1 MSVRR
6 KACCSTG
13 APFYRRPENT
23 DTDVFSQEVIKDTD
37 LTHYKLLY
45 LKTCGHWFYA
55 NKICE
60 YYAKCAKTCAAEEIE
75 RNRSDT
81 DEDPKCDMNCPMC
94 REQFYPSD
102 LDWVDPPIPATVEGL
117 QELFAEKELA
127 QKKLKHWQVNT
138 MGRPFNEL
146 YVAMRAFMKQKLAT
160 SEHDS
165 GETVFMNNNGGMILF
180 DDRVMEIQV
189 CIEEKL
195 PMNNIVKYYRPW
207 TTREVAILANSPWER
222 RKGGSVLVDDHT
234 FASVSQFLTAA
245 LSRQKNEDICD
256 AMKKTRINSDEIH
269 LKQEIEDWLYGYF
282 GEDENL
288 ELGLPGSTQQAAAY
302 RTARSTYIN
311 FSPGSLY
318 HSLAWLQESPR
329 WETQRQSAS
338 RRSARKS

>member
-13 APFYRRPENT
+13 APFYSRPENT
-23 DTDVFSQEVIKDTD
+23 DTEVFSQEVIQDTD

-60 YYAKCAKTCAAEEIE
+60 YYATRAKMCAVEQTERDNMEAEGRPIQGE
-75 RNRSDT
+75 
-81 DEDPKCDMNCPMC
+81 PKCDMICPMC

-138 MGRPFNEL
+138 MGRPFKEL
-146 YVAMRAFMKQKLAT
+146 YDAMRAFMKQKLAT

-165 GETVFMNNNGGMILF
+165 GETVFKNNNGDFIMFSDKDMDISSTRMDAGA
-180 DDRVMEIQV
+180 DY
-189 CIEEKL
+189 
-195 PMNNIVKYYRPW
+195 IVKEYRPW

-222 RKGGSVLVDDHT
+222 RKGGSVLVDGYQ

-256 AMKKTRINSDEIH
+256 AMNDAVKNPSIISD

-282 GEDENL
+282 GEDEN
-288 ELGLPGSTQQAAAY
+288 
-302 RTARSTYIN
+302 
-311 FSPGSLY
+311 PGSLAQ
-318 HSLAWLQESPR
+318 SSRLQHTEQPG
-329 WETQRQSAS
+329 
-338 RRSARKS
+338 ARI

>member
-23 DTDVFSQEVIKDTD
+23 DTDVFSQEVIQDTD

-146 YVAMRAFMKQKLAT
+146 YVAMRAFMLQKFAGENT
-160 SEHDS
+160 SEYVS
-165 GETVFMNNNGGMILF
+165 GETVFKNNNGDFIMFSNKDMDISSTRMDAGADYM
-180 DDRVMEIQV
+180 
-189 CIEEKL
+189 
-195 PMNNIVKYYRPW
+195 VKEYRPW

-269 LKQEIEDWLYGYF
+269 LKQEIEDWLYVYF
-282 GEDENL
+282 GEDENP
-288 ELGLPGSTQQAAAY
+288 ELGLPGSIQQAAAY
-302 RTARSTYIN
+302 
-311 FSPGSLY
+311 
-318 HSLAWLQESPR
+318 
-329 WETQRQSAS
+329 
-338 RRSARKS
+338 

>member
-13 APFYRRPENT
+13 APFYCRPENT
-23 DTDVFSQEVIKDTD
+23 DTEVFSQEVIKDTD

-81 DEDPKCDMNCPMC
+81 DEDPKCDMNCPIC
-94 REQFYPSD
+94 REKFYPSD

-146 YVAMRAFMKQKLAT
+146 YVAMRAFMLQKFAGENT
-160 SEHDS
+160 SEYVS
-165 GETVFMNNNGGMILF
+165 GETVFKNNNGDFIMFSNKDMDISSTRMDAGADYM
-180 DDRVMEIQV
+180 
-189 CIEEKL
+189 
-195 PMNNIVKYYRPW
+195 VKEYRPW

-222 RKGGSVLVDDHT
+222 RKGGSVLVDGHQ

-245 LSRQKNEDICD
+245 ILCGKDEDICD

-269 LKQEIEDWLYGYF
+269 LKQEIEDWLHHRF
-282 GEDENL
+282 GEDENP
-288 ELGLPGSTQQAAAY
+288 ELGLPGSIQQAAAY
-302 RTARSTYIN
+302 
-311 FSPGSLY
+311 
-318 HSLAWLQESPR
+318 
-329 WETQRQSAS
+329 
-338 RRSARKS
+338 